1 MASPLGA
8 SDVPAKES
16 LIIGCSDALATSMGT
31 DSACERAEKGDPPC
45 SWPSGRFLGR
55 FRAGWRYAVTPVRV
69 TARARISQFA
79 EANSMCRWLRFLP
92 IPR

>member
-1 MASPLGA
+1 MPR
-8 SDVPAKES
+8 ES
-16 LIIGCSDALATSMGT
+16 LIIGCSDALATSMGA
-31 DSACERAEKGDPPC
+31 DWACERAEWGDPPLFVALR
-45 SWPSGRFLGR
+45 PVPGR